1 MADWVTDKV
10 PMLSEKNVKSKKYTA
25 RSASMSIPVNSSF
38 ESDDAFVSHT
48 GPLRGD
54 RSSHFI
60 PMSGPLYSNQ
70 KPDGVGPQ
78 LGKQRSKAFMVMPEE
93 MGGNGWTASDHGG
106 QNEHLLM
113 SGPLGL
119 CNNPD
124 CTSCPAAYKTK
135 QSTYKSSLHL
145 DSKVHSS
152 FHSFATIIRI
162 TWDLMQP
169 S

>member
-10 PMLSEKNVKSKKYTA
+10 PMLSDKNVISKKYTA
-25 RSASMSIPVNSSF
+25 RSASMSIPVNSSYG
-38 ESDDAFVSHT
+38 SDDAFISHT

-54 RSSHFI
+54 RSSHFV
-60 PMSGPLYSNQ
+60 Q
-70 KPDGVGPQ
+70 KPDGVGPH
-78 LGKQRSKAFMVMPEE
+78 LGKQQSKAFVVMPEE
-93 MGGNGWTASDHGG
+93 MSGNGWIESDHGG
-106 QNEHLLM
+106 KNEHLLM

-135 QSTYKSSLHL
+135 QSTYKSTLHL

-152 FHSFATIIRI
+152 SILLLKLFELHRIWCSHHSV
-162 TWDLMQP
+162 L
-169 S
+169 